1 MPRLIGPDKGAIEV
15 GVGDSVVRR
24 QKDGTFHVGPHT
36 AALMRK
42 TGDFTVAGTKI
53 NGRGFV
59 CRSCKFVALL
69 SDHCGR
75 CNGSELDPE

>member
-1 MPRLIGPDKGAIEV
+1 
-15 GVGDSVVRR
+15 
-24 QKDGTFHVGPHT
+24 
-36 AALMRK
+36 MRK

-75 CNGSELDPE
+75 CGGAELDPE